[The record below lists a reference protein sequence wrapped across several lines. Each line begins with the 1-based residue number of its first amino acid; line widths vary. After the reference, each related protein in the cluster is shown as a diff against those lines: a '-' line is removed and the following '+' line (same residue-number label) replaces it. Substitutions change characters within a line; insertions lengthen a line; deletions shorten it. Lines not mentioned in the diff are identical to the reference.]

1 MIIPLAVLAA
11 AIALAFANGAND
23 NFKGVATL
31 HGSRRLSYRR
41 ALALATFTT
50 LAGSLS
56 AIVVATGLARRFSG
70 KGVVPDE
77 VVADP
82 MFILAVAIGAAV
94 AVLLATR
101 LGFPISTT
109 HAPTGALLG
118 SGLVMAGSAG
128 VSYSAL
134 TSSFAIPLLL
144 SPLISLVLAAG
155 VHAGLSRVVTRLEMS
170 APTCLCSVGAAEPV
184 AVLGAGSVLRLQAAP
199 LLLVASVEAC
209 ERHGAQRLLAVNP
222 RRLLDGLHMVSAGA
236 VGFARG
242 LNDTPKIAG
251 VLVATSTFAPGL
263 GTAALAVVMAAGGL
277 VAARRVARTLSFDI
291 TGMDEH
297 EGLRANLV
305 TAGLVLLASPL
316 GLPVST
322 THVSCGALF
331 GIGASN
337 GEARWKTIGTIA
349 GAWTVTLPA
358 AALFSALAAL
368 ALNVVR

>member
-1 MIIPLAVLAA
+1 MIPLAVLGAA
-11 AIALAFANGAND
+11 LALAFANGAND

-31 HGSRRLSYRR
+31 YGSRRLSYRG

-56 AIVVATGLARRFSG
+56 ALVVATGLVRRFSG
-70 KGVVPDE
+70 KGLVPPA
-77 VVADP
+77 VAADP
-82 MFILAVAIGAAV
+82 AFILAVALGAALT
-94 AVLLATR
+94 VLLATR

-109 HAPTGALLG
+109 HALTGALVG
-118 SGLVMAGSAG
+118 GGLVMAGGAG

-134 TSSFAIPLLL
+134 TSSFAIPLLM
-144 SPLISLVLAAG
+144 SPLASLVLAVG
-155 VHAGLSRVVTRLEMS
+155 LHAGLRRGMARLEAS
-170 APTCLCSVGAAEPV
+170 APTCVCALSGPAAALPD
-184 AVLGAGSVLRLQAAP
+184 GSSLRLQGMPQLHVAA
-199 LLLVASVEAC
+199 VEAC
-209 ERHGAQRLLAVNP
+209 DRHGGGRILTLDP
-222 RRLLDGLHMVSAGA
+222 RRALDGLHLVSAGA

-251 VLVATSTFAPGL
+251 VLAATEMLAPGL
-263 GTAALAVVMAAGGL
+263 GTAVLAAAMAAGGL
-277 VAARRVARTLSFDI
+277 VAAQGVARTLSIEI
-291 TGMDEH
+291 TRMDEH
-297 EGLRANLV
+297 EGLSANLV

-358 AALFSALAAL
+358 AALLSALAAL
-368 ALNVVR
+368 LLNVVR